1 MKSGQTGTATYIR
14 RLLPLVLAL
23 FLFGCSSAPEIRKD
37 DAGKPGQENVAAKG
51 PDIAVSVTPQ
61 PKKPAVPKDP
71 AGVADVSPA
80 LIHLLGLAVTPFEG
94 GRSQLT
100 IVTDKKAPYKV
111 EMKGAKKFVVSL
123 EKATVA
129 PLLIDQLDAMP
140 PQGAVE
146 SVKILY
152 ATKEHRVTIKI
163 TLTRMV
169 PYHVNQDGRT
179 LRFNFTEPPKTAFKT
194 TSQPSTQTGDKP
206 LLVDPPGTAPEE
218 KSTPETTRAAAYEN
232 ISRDYAGQKMSF
244 DFVDTDIRNI
254 LQLIADVA
262 DLNIVWGNDVEGKVS
277 MRLDNVPWDQ
287 ALEMVLK
294 PNGLTYQ
301 IENDV
306 LWVVPKATLVD
317 MEIKERNRKSA
328 LLAQKRLQGIFEPK
342 ILEYLIIKHRKAED
356 IYLLLVGNPNTTPP
370 TPGVLDIEAGKTQE
384 KEKGEEE
391 TGKTTKIV
399 AQDIYITYDPGTNMI
414 IANGVRSKV
423 EKVKELIAR
432 LDVPEKQVM
441 IEARIVEATTG
452 FTRDL
457 GVQWR
462 SLDRE
467 NPGFKR
473 EWYNTG
479 SNSTGSGEFST
490 NSPAGWSANIGL
502 ALGWLTNGGL
512 GTVALDASLA
522 LGETNNEVQ
531 IISAPRVLT
540 MNGETAVIS
549 RGEIEYFRVATLDRI
564 GFEQI
569 PALLS
574 LTVTPTVS
582 ADNSH
587 VTLAVDVTDDRPKE
601 SKVAGIE
608 GGEESP
614 PGRIQKAI
622 TTKLMV
628 RNGDTVVIGGIFQEI
643 KDNRDAGV
651 PWLKDV
657 PLLGWLF
664 KAEHTILDKRE
675 LLIFL
680 TPTVVKTTGGEMA
693 ETGRL

>member
-71 AGVADVSPA
+71 AGVTDVSPA

-146 SVKILY
+146 SVKIFY

-206 LLVDPPGTAPEE
+206 LLVEPPGTAPEE

-680 TPTVVKTTGGEMA
+680 TPTVVKTTGGELA

>member
-1 MKSGQTGTATYIR
+1 
-14 RLLPLVLAL
+14 
-23 FLFGCSSAPEIRKD
+23 
-37 DAGKPGQENVAAKG
+37 
-51 PDIAVSVTPQ
+51 
-61 PKKPAVPKDP
+61 
-71 AGVADVSPA
+71 
-80 LIHLLGLAVTPFEG
+80 
-94 GRSQLT
+94 
-100 IVTDKKAPYKV
+100 
-111 EMKGAKKFVVSL
+111 
-123 EKATVA
+123 
-129 PLLIDQLDAMP
+129 
-140 PQGAVE
+140 
-146 SVKILY
+146 
-152 ATKEHRVTIKI
+152 
-163 TLTRMV
+163 
-169 PYHVNQDGRT
+169 VN
-179 LRFNFTEPPKTAFKT
+179 
-194 TSQPSTQTGDKP
+194 
-206 LLVDPPGTAPEE
+206 
-218 KSTPETTRAAAYEN
+218 
-232 ISRDYAGQKMSF
+232 
-244 DFVDTDIRNI
+244 TDIRNI
-254 LQLIADVA
+254 LQLIAEVA
-262 DLNIVWGNDVEGKVS
+262 DLNIVWGDDVEGRVS
-277 MRLDNVPWDQ
+277 LVLDEVPWDQ

-432 LDVPEKQVM
+432 LDVPEKQVL
-441 IEARIVEATTG
+441 IEARVVEATSG

-457 GVQWR
+457 GVRWT
-462 SLDRE
+462 SLDGQ

-473 EWYNTG
+473 EWFNTG
-479 SNSTGSGEFST
+479 SNSTGSGQFST
-490 NSPAGWSANIGL
+490 NSPAGWSPTIGL

-512 GTVALDASLA
+512 GTVALDASIALA
-522 LGETNNEVQ
+522 ETDHTARL
-531 IISAPRVLT
+531 ISAPKVLT
-540 MNGETAVIS
+540 VNGGKAVIS
-549 RGEIEYFRVATLDRI
+549 RGTVEYFPIVSLDTVDI
-564 GFEQI
+564 KEI
-569 PALLS
+569 PAILS

-587 VTLAVDVTDDRPKE
+587 VTMFVQVTDDKRLPATQRTLE
-601 SKVAGIE
+601 E
-608 GGEESP
+608 GTTETP
-614 PGRIQKAI
+614 PGRTEKSIE
-622 TTKLMV
+622 TKLMV
-628 RNGDTVVIGGIFQEI
+628 RTGDTVVIGGIYQE
-643 KDNRDAGV
+643 DRETTTEGV

-664 KAEHTILDKRE
+664 KAEIKKLGKVE

-680 TPTVVKTTGGEMA
+680 TPTVVKTTGDAMA
-693 ETGRL
+693 AKGQL